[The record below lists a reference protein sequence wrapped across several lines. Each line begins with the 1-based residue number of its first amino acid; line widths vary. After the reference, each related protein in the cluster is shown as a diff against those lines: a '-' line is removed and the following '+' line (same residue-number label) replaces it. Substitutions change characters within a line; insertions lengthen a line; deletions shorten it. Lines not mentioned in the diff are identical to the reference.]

1 MQHFTW
7 TSIFLTVCTVFFL
20 SACATNRKITA
31 AEPVSIPVDIGVQNS
46 DIQPQKDPV
55 EVILAKE
62 DSAEPVS
69 IPVDIGV
76 QNSDIQPQKDP
87 VEVILAEEDSLEI
100 KPLDLEPTPLDEIV
114 DLDLDNQYTIT
125 ADPHLKQLIGEDLRE
140 TRFDIPVVYKDS
152 VVKFINYYQ
161 TRGRKV
167 METGLR
173 RSGKY
178 LPLFREIFE
187 KEGVPKD
194 LIYMAH
200 VESLFKPRAYS
211 RAKAKGIWQFISYTG
226 RRYGLRQDWWIDE
239 RSDIIKSTHAA
250 ARYLKDLYEEF
261 GDWNLALAGYN
272 SGENRIRRILKR
284 YGPMDYWTMVKRRLL
299 PRETRNY
306 VPSILASLIIY
317 KHPEYYKFQVKPE
330 KPMEYDLVLLKEQ
343 QYVWVAAEEIG
354 ISEKKL
360 TEFNP
365 ELRRGITP
373 IDYPE
378 YQLKVPLGKGKLLEE
393 RLANLPPEKQVR
405 AEHHKVRRG
414 DTLSVIARMYSSS
427 IRAIAKVNHI
437 RNVHKLRIGQDLI
450 IPLAGLRFSSRN
462 WSDRQAGLP
471 GTYIVRRGDTL
482 AKIAQMY
489 RVRLRDVLR
498 WNGLR
503 ANQIIIPGQRVRIL
517 DESKS
522 VNKPIKSAG
531 DQ

>member
-7 TSIFLTVCTVFFL
+7 TSIFLTVFTVFFL
-20 SACATNRKITA
+20 SACATNRKIA
-31 AEPVSIPVDIGVQNS
+31 AVEPVDTPVDLEVKNS
-46 DIQPQKDPV
+46 DIQPQKDPG

-62 DSAEPVS
+62 DP
-69 IPVDIGV
+69 
-76 QNSDIQPQKDP
+76 
-87 VEVILAEEDSLEI
+87 LEI
-100 KPLDLEPTPLDEIV
+100 KSFDPEPTPLDGIV
-114 DLDLDNQYTIT
+114 DLDLDNQYAIT
-125 ADPHLKQLIGEDLRE
+125 VDPHLKQMIGKDLRE

-161 TRGRKV
+161 TSGRKV

-211 RAKAKGIWQFISYTG
+211 SAKAKGIWQFISYTG
-226 RRYGLRQDWWIDE
+226 RKYDLRQDWWIDE

-250 ARYLKDLYEEF
+250 ARYLKYLYERF

-272 SGENRIRRILKR
+272 SGENRIGRILKR
-284 YGPMDYWTMVKRRLL
+284 YGPIDYWTMVKRRLL

-306 VPSILASLIIY
+306 VPAILASIIIY
-317 KHPEYYKFQVKPE
+317 KHPEYYKFQVKSE
-330 KPMEYDLVLLKEQ
+330 KPIEYDLVSLRGQVDLS
-343 QYVWVAAEEIG
+343 VAAAEIG
-354 ISEKKL
+354 IPVKTL

-378 YQLKVPLGKGKLLEE
+378 YKLKVPSGKGKLLEE
-393 RLANLPPEKQVR
+393 RLAVLPPEKKVRLEHHQVR
-405 AEHHKVRRG
+405 QG
-414 DTLSVIARMYSSS
+414 DTLSVIASKYSSS
-427 IRAIAKVNHI
+427 IQAIAKANNI
-437 RNVHKLRIGQDLI
+437 RNVHRLRIDQHLI
-450 IPLAGLRFSSRN
+450 IPLSGLRFSSSGRA
-462 WSDRQAGLP
+462 DGQVGLP
-471 GTYIVRRGDTL
+471 RTHIIRRGDTL
-482 AKIAQMY
+482 AKIAHMY
-489 RVRLRDVLR
+489 GVRLRDVLR

-503 ANQIIIPGQRVRIL
+503 AQQIIYPGQRVRIL
-517 DESKS
+517 DESNPI
-522 VNKPIKSAG
+522 NKPIKSAG